1 MAKKKAR
8 LPEHIRKIF
17 AEYGRMSSGP
27 SLGGK
32 ARASKLSPERRR
44 EIAKKALDARWA
56 KVRAA
61 KAKHT
66 KKSPPKP

>member
-17 AEYGRMSSGP
+17 VEYGRMSSGP

-61 KAKHT
+61 KKKAT
-66 KKSPPKP
+66 KS